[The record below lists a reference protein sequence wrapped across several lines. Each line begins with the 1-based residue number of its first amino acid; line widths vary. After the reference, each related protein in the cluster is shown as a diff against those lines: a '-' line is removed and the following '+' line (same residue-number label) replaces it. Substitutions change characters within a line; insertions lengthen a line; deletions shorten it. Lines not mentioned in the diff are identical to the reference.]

1 MAAGICFMF
10 GIYENQI
17 TKLTNMLPAF
27 HYEIIRKKEWH
38 WEEVYGG
45 TLYV

>member
-1 MAAGICFMF
+1 VLLFEIIRLMAAGICFMF

-27 HYEIIRKKEWH
+27 HYEIIRKKE
-38 WEEVYGG
+38 
-45 TLYV
+45 